1 MIFRNMSFQ
10 LKMFI
15 IIFTVVL
22 IPVVTV
28 SFMLY
33 DRSEKAI
40 TDQTSK
46 VVISSISYAITTIDS
61 SLDNLTGMSKLIL
74 TDQKLIRAANQRSAF
89 SEEKKA
95 DIYRELL
102 ELMRFF
108 ITRIKIQN
116 IIEGIDSFYL
126 YLNNQ
131 NTILDAKSTYYENVD
146 ESRVDFIQHAKQ
158 GLQEGQ
164 WFVSRPV
171 NYYTLNRIKT
181 RFKEDKL
188 ITFNRVLK
196 DKDDR
201 ISAILA
207 VNVNEQFL
215 SQYYKKIQRGVP
227 GEFIVLDSNAT
238 VVATSMQNEVGSTSE
253 SYKQISAFI
262 EKDNRN
268 DGSFFM
274 TLDRQQQFIVY
285 AQSQYTK
292 WKYIVLIPSSQIL
305 GKVNEIKKFL
315 YFVVSLVI
323 LAILAVSFLLARF
336 FNLPLRKLVWAM
348 QKTGNGRLDVR
359 IKDGRGDEYKAV
371 YQGFNDMM
379 DQINLLIH
387 DLASEKLLKKE
398 AEIKLLQAQINP
410 HFLYNT
416 LDSIYSIAKINKVE
430 EISLMVSALSKF
442 FRVSLSSGR
451 ENVTLKESVDIV
463 ISYLTILNIRYKG
476 KISFDVDVPPELT
489 GCIVPKLILQPIV
502 ENAVYH
508 GIQKN
513 KDTGHLL
520 ISASS
525 SEGILR
531 LIVEDDGIG
540 IAEEE
545 LLKLR
550 QVVMGDLQEETLS
563 YALRNLYLQIKLK
576 YGPAYGLHIDSEQG
590 KGTRVTVSLPVVQ
603 QEVRRIV

>member
-1 MIFRNMSFQ
+1 MMFRNMSFQ

-22 IPVVTV
+22 TPVVIV
-28 SFMLY
+28 SFFLY

-46 VVISSISYAITTIDS
+46 VVISSISYAITNIDS
-61 SLDNLTGMSKLIL
+61 SLDNVTGMSKLIL
-74 TDQKLIRAANQRSAF
+74 TDQKLIKAANRRSAF
-89 SEEKKA
+89 SEAEKT
-95 DIYRELL
+95 DTYRELL
-102 ELMRFF
+102 DLMQFF

-116 IIEGIDSFYL
+116 MIEGIDSFYL

-131 NTILDAKSTYYENVD
+131 NTILDVKSTYYENVD
-146 ESRVDFIQHAKQ
+146 ESRVDFIQHAE
-158 GLQEGQ
+158 QEGQ
-164 WFVSRPV
+164 WYVSDPV

-181 RFKEDKL
+181 RLQEEKL

-196 DKDDR
+196 DNDSR

-207 VNVNEQFL
+207 VNVSEQFL

-227 GEFIVLDSNAT
+227 GEFIVLDSNAA

-253 SYKQISAFI
+253 SYKRISAII
-262 EKDNRN
+262 EKDHRDN
-268 DGSFFM
+268 GSFFM
-274 TLDRQQQFIVY
+274 TVDRQKQFIVY
-285 AQSQYTK
+285 SQSPYSK
-292 WKYIVLIPSSQIL
+292 WKYIVMIPSSQIL

-315 YFVVSLVI
+315 YVVVSLI
-323 LAILAVSFLLARF
+323 LFAILAVSFLLARF

-379 DQINLLIH
+379 DQISLLIH

-442 FRVSLSSGR
+442 FRVSLSGGR

-476 KISFDVDVPPELT
+476 KISFDVDVPPELAD
-489 GCIVPKLILQPIV
+489 CIVPKLILQPIV

-520 ISASS
+520 IAASS

-531 LIVEDDGIG
+531 LVVEDDGVG

-550 QVVMGDLQEETLS
+550 QTVTGDLQEETLS
-563 YALRNLYLQIKLK
+563 YALRNLYQHIKLK
-576 YGPAYGLHIDSEQG
+576 YGPDYGLHIDSEQG
-590 KGTRVTVSLPVVQ
+590 RGTRVTVSLPVVP